1 MLFRSIGGASD
12 PVEVTTPLY
21 TESYYK
27 KYPDG
32 VYKTTPENAEMTYTI
47 MDTTFP
53 LEVFPS
59 VLSVPLIHTRQWY
72 RCTILLY
79 AVTSM
84 QIGQQVLP
92 LQQ

>member
-1 MLFRSIGGASD
+1 MLFWGCHNHIRQVQIRQIENQQS
-12 PVEVTTPLY
+12 PVSPAAFYQNIAVCTLY
-21 TESYYK
+21 I
-27 KYPDG
+27 P
-32 VYKTTPENAEMTYTI
+32 
-47 MDTTFP
+47 
-53 LEVFPS
+53 EVFPS